1 MVATLGRGAIQHRER
16 ALDVAHAFG
25 RGVTAVGNAGQGRVN
40 ADTGRT
46 MTPSANRPGG
56 GF

>member
-25 RGVTAVGNAGQGRVN
+25 RGVTAVGNAGQARVN